1 MTHDHATGFGSVTRL
16 ADAREEL
23 LSLVEPHERTERV
36 EATDVVGRVLAEPVA
51 AERAVPHFERA
62 AMDGYAVRAADT
74 HGASKRAPRRL
85 DPTTDDIASGEAVRI
100 NTGQPLP
107 EGADAVVMIEDI
119 TERDGVIDVTSAL
132 APGENVSPVGED
144 VPEGRRLFE
153 AGRRLDPADVALLR
167 ATGVESVVIR
177 DPPSVSVIATG
188 EELVEDDPDRGEVV
202 ETNGTMVAG
211 LLEQWGG
218 RASKDEIVT
227 DDFDRLVD
235 AIRTAAETDDLVVTT
250 GGSSVGDRDLLPD
263 VLESIGEMRAHG
275 VAIKPGHPLGFGAVK
290 GTPILVLP
298 GYPVSCFVGATQLLR
313 PAIARAGEFEPA
325 PIHNREAQLA
335 GKIAS
340 EPGVRTFARVVDTG
354 EGQVEPIR
362 VAGASVLS
370 SITDADGWV
379 VVPESVE
386 GYPAGET
393 VTVEAWRWTV

>member
-16 ADAREEL
+16 ADAREKL
-23 LSLVEPHERTERV
+23 LSVVEPHGPTGRV
-36 EATDVVGRVLAEPVA
+36 EAADALGRVLSGTVD
-51 AERAVPHFERA
+51 AERPVPHFERA

-74 HGASKRAPRRL
+74 HGASERSPRRL

-144 VPEGRRLFE
+144 VPEGRRLFDP
-153 AGRRLDPADVALLR
+153 GRRLDPADIALLR
-167 ATGVESVVIR
+167 ATGVGSVVVR
-177 DPPSVSVIATG
+177 DPPTVGVIPTG
-188 EELVEDDPDRGEVV
+188 EELVEGDPDRGEIV

-218 RASKDEIVT
+218 QASKGGIVT
-227 DDFDRLVD
+227 DDFDRLAD

-263 VLESIGEMRAHG
+263 VLESVGELYVHG
-275 VAIKPGHPLGFGAVK
+275 VAIKPGHPLGFGVVG
-290 GTPILVLP
+290 GTPILALP
-298 GYPVSCFVGATQLLR
+298 GYPVSCIVGATQLLR

-325 PIHNREAQLA
+325 PIHTREAELT

-340 EPGVRTFARVVDTG
+340 EPGVRTFVRVVDAG
-354 EGQVEPIR
+354 EGRVEPLR

-386 GYPAGET
+386 GYSAGET
-393 VTVEAWRWTV
+393 VTIEAWRWTD